1 MTMPVRRLLACL
13 VIVVASAIGFSST
26 ALAGGGAA
34 YQIAFSNNCNNPAVC
49 FNPAVA
55 GSLGGDWGSIR
66 LNSGGS
72 GTAEFTSATHQTPG
86 VPTGAVHYSLVLAWN
101 VLSSPL
107 APPPAALTAD
117 PNGNYLV
124 ITVVNI
130 PSLGYLITPAT
141 PGHYKFQGAT
151 LGMPGVNF
159 MVQINAV

>member
-1 MTMPVRRLLACL
+1 MPVRRVLACF
-13 VIVVASAIGFSST
+13 VIAAASVIALSST

-34 YQIAFSNNCNNPAVC
+34 YKIEFSSNCNNPAIC

-66 LNSGGS
+66 LTAGGA

-86 VPTGAVHYSLVLAWN
+86 VPNGAVHFSLVVAWQL
-101 VLSSPL
+101 LSSPS
-107 APPPAALTAD
+107 APPPGAVTAD
-117 PNGNYLV
+117 PNGSYLV

-141 PGHYKFQGAT
+141 PGHYKFQGAMF
-151 LGMPGVNF
+151 GMPGVNF
-159 MVQINAV
+159 MLQINAI

>member
-1 MTMPVRRLLACL
+1 MPVRRLLACL
-13 VIVVASAIGFSST
+13 VIVAASAIGFSST

-49 FNPAVA
+49 LNPAVA

-66 LNSGGS
+66 LHSDGT
-72 GTAEFTSATHQTPG
+72 GTAAFTSATHQTPG
-86 VPTGAVHYSLVLAWN
+86 VPNGAVHFSLVVAWN
-101 VLSSPL
+101 TVSSPL
-107 APPPAALTAD
+107 GPPAGAVTAD
-117 PNGNYLV
+117 PNGSYLV

-141 PGHYKFQGAT
+141 PGHYKFQGAMF
-151 LGMPGVNF
+151 GVPGVNF